1 MAVVSIATVHELSA
15 RIAGVV
21 LEPGDPGFDEEAAGF
36 NAALRNTP
44 DLVVGVASSDDVVEA
59 VRYASD
65 HGLAVRVQ
73 STGHGAHVP
82 VTDGVLLTT
91 RRMDGLSIDPQT
103 RVATVQAGVRWSAV
117 VAAAAPH
124 GLAPITGSAA
134 SVGAVGYLLGG
145 GLGPLARS
153 HGFSSD
159 QLLGATVVTADGSVV
174 DASPT
179 GDADLYWALRGGKG
193 GFGVVTEVRIALAE
207 IPELYAGSLTF
218 DGADAETVLR
228 GWIDW
233 TATDPQK
240 VTTSLALMRFPDA
253 EFLPPPV
260 RGRFLALLRV
270 AYPGSAVDGARLA
283 APLRALAPVEMDALG
298 PMALGDVARIHDD
311 PEGPLPS
318 WGWGTLLGPLDQDFA
333 TTLSGIF
340 HPTAP
345 VPFLGIELRHLGG
358 ATATDVAGGSA
369 VGGREAAYAIHV
381 LGAPDPSLFAEVLP
395 AAAVGVAEALRAW
408 ISPQGNIHW
417 MPHVPDAA
425 AFASAWPEQTRTRL
439 FGVRQRV
446 DPNGVFAF
454 GPH

>member
-1 MAVVSIATVHELSA
+1 MHELSA
-15 RIAGVV
+15 RVSGVV
-21 LEPGDPGFDEEAAGF
+21 FEPGDPGFAEEVAGF
-36 NAALRNTP
+36 NAALHHRP
-44 DLVVGVASSDDVVEA
+44 DLVVGVASHDDVVEA
-59 VRYASD
+59 VRYAAD
-65 HGLAVRVQ
+65 HGLSVRVQ
-73 STGHGAHVP
+73 STGHGAHVS
-82 VTDGVLLTT
+82 VTDGLLLTT
-91 RRMDGLSIDPQT
+91 RRMDGLTIDPQS

-134 SVGAVGYLLGG
+134 SVGAVGYLLGS

-159 QLLGATVVTADGSVV
+159 HVLGATVVTADGAVV
-174 DASPT
+174 DASPS
-179 GDADLYWALRGGKG
+179 GDADLFWALRGGKG
-193 GFGVVTEVRIALAE
+193 GFGVVTEVRLALAA

-218 DGADAETVLR
+218 DGADAETVVR

-233 TATDPQK
+233 TATDPRNM
-240 VTTSLALMRFPDA
+240 TTSLMLMRFPDA

-260 RGRFLALLRV
+260 RGRFLALLRF
-270 AYPGSAVDGARLA
+270 AYPGSAADGERLA

-333 TTLSGIF
+333 ATLSGIF
-340 HPTAP
+340 HPTAT
-345 VPFLGIELRHLGG
+345 VPFLGVELRHLGG
-358 ATATDVAGGSA
+358 ATATDVEGGSA

-395 AAAVGVAEALRAW
+395 AAAAGLAEALRGW
-408 ISPQGNIHW
+408 ISPSGNIHW

-425 AFASAWPEQTRTRL
+425 AFASAWPEQTHTRL
-439 FGVRQRV
+439 AAVRHRV
-446 DPNGVFAF
+446 DPKGVFAF